1 MTVKNLVKGLFA
13 TAALALA
20 IVVTPASIVKAEG
33 AQSTYTVERGD
44 NLSKIAKK
52 IYGNE
57 KYWKVIYE
65 ANAGVVKSNYII
77 YKNQVLII
85 PAVDGIPAATTPAP
99 AVTTPAPVVTTPAP
113 EATTPAPE
121 ATVPAPAP
129 VPETNGGMVSD
140 ATFAALQENYAL
152 LVQLHDLVAEAY
164 NSDAVAANP
173 AIEAAMNQA
182 YEIIVWMGEITQD
195 TFTEA
200 DAATIDELM
209 NNLVDVFEAVV
220 NEIYVDE
227 K

>member
-52 IYGNE
+52 VYGNE

-99 AVTTPAPVVTTPAP
+99 AVTTPAWRLYEKLGFRPTG
-113 EATTPAPE
+113 EAE
-121 ATVPAPAP
+121 
-129 VPETNGGMVSD
+129 ED
-140 ATFAALQENYAL
+140 
-152 LVQLHDLVAEAY
+152 
-164 NSDAVAANP
+164 
-173 AIEAAMNQA
+173 
-182 YEIIVWMGEITQD
+182 EIIMTLD
-195 TFTEA
+195 
-200 DAATIDELM
+200 LR
-209 NNLVDVFEAVV
+209 
-220 NEIYVDE
+220 
-227 K
+227 